1 MESVNSSENE
11 HFSKI
16 VHSLPITKKT
26 KVFTSIIIDNEEFL
40 KFMKILSPDARYRF
54 IEGLST
60 KQVNV
65 LSQVFK
71 QLLNR
76 NMLRDE
82 NAFKFVRTFCKEIME
97 IGRKKTAIYKKKTFL
112 KSTIGNKLL
121 DEALQIAL
129 SALLILKNA

>member
-82 NAFKFVRTFCKEIME
+82 NAFKFVRKFCKEITE
-97 IGRKKTAIYKKKTFL
+97 IGQKKTAIYKKKTFL
-112 KSTIGNKLL
+112 QSTIGNKLL
-121 DEALQIAL
+121 DEALHIAL
-129 SALLILKNA
+129 SALLILKNV